1 MSSPAGEYHIVI
13 QENETFNLNY
23 TWKINDVG
31 VNIEGWTAEMQVR
44 KRPNTPVL
52 LSASTSPAV
61 GQGTITVDDAGT
73 IDVVFTPDLLESLT
87 FQTAS
92 YDVLLT
98 DLSGKTWRRLQGSV
112 TYSRAITDD
121 EDES

>member
-13 QENETFNLNY
+13 QENETFRFNY
-23 TWKINDVG
+23 TWKLNDVG
-31 VNIEGWTAEMQVR
+31 VDLTGWTGQMQVR
-44 KRPNTPVL
+44 RRPNSPVL
-52 LSASTSPAV
+52 LEASTTPGV
-61 GQGTITVDDAGT
+61 GLGTMTLDDEGGVD
-73 IDVVFTPDLLESLT
+73 IVFDSSLLESLD

-98 DLSGKTWRRLQGSV
+98 DSTGGTWRRLQGNV